1 MHLSLQNMNQPRTV
15 FYQLKSNFGKI
26 ICKLREY
33 LMIFCYLAQD
43 PMGIISGLLTRGCKD
58 HFEC

>member
-1 MHLSLQNMNQPRTV
+1 MYKIYKMQ
-15 FYQLKSNFGKI
+15 KI
-26 ICKLREY
+26 ICN
-33 LMIFCYLAQD
+33 

>member
-1 MHLSLQNMNQPRTV
+1 MQIKRISHDFLN
-15 FYQLKSNFGKI
+15 
-26 ICKLREY
+26 
-33 LMIFCYLAQD
+33 LAQD